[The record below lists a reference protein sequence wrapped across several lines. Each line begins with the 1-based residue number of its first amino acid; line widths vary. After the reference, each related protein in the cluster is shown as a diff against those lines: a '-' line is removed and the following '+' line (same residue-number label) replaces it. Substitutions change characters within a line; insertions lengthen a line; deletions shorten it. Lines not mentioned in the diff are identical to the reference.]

1 MLETHL
7 LGRGIERA
15 CYRDPVDPERCFK
28 VSEKTSCRQTRRDI
42 VFFERLARL
51 GIESSYVP
59 KYLGAFETETK
70 IGFFQECF
78 ARPGV
83 RPLSEFMAQCSREAL
98 LRTDLALWEMRGEL
112 IEKNIV
118 AIDVHPDNILVVP
131 TGPTDADFRLVL
143 IDGYGTP
150 EFIPIPYWFRALGRR
165 KIDRYWTNHFMKRL
179 AHCRAEI
186 ARRAKTRG

>member
-1 MLETHL
+1 MVIRRDADLPMLETHL

-118 AIDVHPDNILVVP
+118 AIDYDTSATKVNQENRIKLMLA
-131 TGPTDADFRLVL
+131 TAREN
-143 IDGYGTP
+143 YGRIKNQ
-150 EFIPIPYWFRALGRR
+150 E
-165 KIDRYWTNHFMKRL
+165 K
-179 AHCRAEI
+179 
-186 ARRAKTRG
+186 